1 MKGIVNHYCYWN
13 SMALSKL
20 NNGVL
25 RHILDAIHPGV
36 QTEVRFHGERR
47 WRFDYAW
54 PEHKIAFEVEGGAWT
69 NGRHVRGKG
78 YENDCV
84 KYSEAAI
91 HGWTVIRATTGM
103 CSDGRAVELLE
114 KAFKKRGL

>member
-1 MKGIVNHYCYWN
+1 
-13 SMALSKL
+13 MALSRL
-20 NNGVL
+20 NTGVL
-25 RHILDAIHPGV
+25 RHTLEQIWPGV
-36 QTEVRFHGERR
+36 QTEVRFTMERR

-84 KYSEAAI
+84 KYSTAAI
-91 HGWTVIRATTGM
+91 KGWTVIRATTNM
-103 CSDGRAVELLE
+103 VSDGRAVELLE
-114 KAFKKRGL
+114 QAFKAKGL